1 LTPWNGDTFQLLWPG
16 VISSSVDV
24 PFQTDANG
32 QVSGFLYEGYQFTRR
47 P

>member
-1 LTPWNGDTFQLLWPG
+1 